1 MSLNWS
7 ADGCYKEN
15 VTRTIS
21 SAKITLDIGEP
32 ERAGP
37 ADGRHQGHVCQEAG
51 DDEEDEHQC
60 GKNREFFKIPF

>member
-1 MSLNWS
+1 MKKMLP
-7 ADGCYKEN
+7 E
-15 VTRTIS
+15 S
-21 SAKITLDIGEP
+21 SANYHCKITLDIGEP

-60 GKNREFFKIPF
+60 GMSKEFFKMPF